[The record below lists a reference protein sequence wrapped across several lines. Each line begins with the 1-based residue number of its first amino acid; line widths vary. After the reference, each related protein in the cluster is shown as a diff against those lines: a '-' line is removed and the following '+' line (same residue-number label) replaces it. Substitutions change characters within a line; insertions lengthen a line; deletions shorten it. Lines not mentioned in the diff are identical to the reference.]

1 MGVKTSPLIPA
12 FDSARLYI
20 ILLIMLFVFYFET
33 NVWARGHPWRTPGP
47 AQLLFGEVHNA
58 ATRYSGK
65 TQLLVSKWLF
75 WIAPDWRGN
84 YFSALCRVYL
94 SWKVDYKT
102 FEPWHSFTAVQ
113 IFFCSKHPFRSRNQR
128 KTRKDAISASH
139 AWGRLMR
146 NLPKLTRDPIA
157 ILSLLKSQ

>member
-12 FDSARLYI
+12 FDSTRSYI
-20 ILLIMLFVFYFET
+20 ILLIMLLVFYFET
-33 NVWARGHPWRTPGP
+33 NFWARGHPWRTPGP

-58 ATRYSGK
+58 ATRYSGQ
-65 TQLLVSKWLF
+65 TQLLVSEWLF
-75 WIAPDWRGN
+75 WKAPDWRGN
-84 YFSALCRVYL
+84 YFSALRRVYL

-113 IFFCSKHPFRSRNQR
+113 IFFVRNKSRNQR

-139 AWGRLMR
+139 TWGRLMR
-146 NLPKLTRDPIA
+146 NLPKLTRDPNA